1 MLGKIVVF
9 IYIVPND
16 VKFKEPVYTI
26 TETFKGHYNPLG
38 NFLEGGHL
46 TSLESE

>member
-1 MLGKIVVF
+1 M
-9 IYIVPND
+9 YIVPNI

-46 TSLESE
+46 HKLGVRVEG